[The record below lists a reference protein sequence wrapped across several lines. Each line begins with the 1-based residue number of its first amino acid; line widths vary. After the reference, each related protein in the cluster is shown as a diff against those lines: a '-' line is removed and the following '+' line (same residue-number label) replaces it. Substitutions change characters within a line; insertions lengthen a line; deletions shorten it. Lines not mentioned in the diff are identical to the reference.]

1 MIEPKREEQHLSFSL
16 IVRHHLQKKGWKAA
30 YLAQKSNLSKT
41 TISRILR
48 DRNDKGS
55 SYLPT
60 DSVVMSI
67 SLAFG
72 LNRNEWEELT
82 LAAFPERIIWL
93 DALDHHDSVANT
105 NVRLY
110 EQGLPLLGNVKDE

>member
-1 MIEPKREEQHLSFSL
+1 LTQPKREKQHLLFSS
-16 IVRHHLQKKGWKAA
+16 IVKHHLQKRGWTAA

-48 DRNDKGS
+48 NKNDKGS

-60 DSVVMSI
+60 DGVVMAI
-67 SLAFG
+67 SLA
-72 LNRNEWEELT
+72 LKLSRNEWEELM
-82 LAAFPERIIWL
+82 LAAFPERMVWF
-93 DALDHHDSVANT
+93 DALDRHDSVAET